1 LEQLDSENNRAQI
14 IATRG
19 GTDLQDRLALYE
31 SHVSRLEALIPQREE
46 VSALLNDITAESRR
60 AGVEVASLTP
70 EPDEVGAFYTKHS
83 YQIDVI
89 GDFHDIG
96 RFLTNIASLPRII
109 TPVNLDISA
118 FRGDATVLSPEFETP
133 LTASLQIQTYILP
146 EASAETSAPG
156 GESQEGR

>member
-1 LEQLDSENNRAQI
+1 
-14 IATRG
+14 
-19 GTDLQDRLALYE
+19 
-31 SHVSRLEALIPQREE
+31 
-46 VSALLNDITAESRR
+46 
-60 AGVEVASLTP
+60 VASLTP